1 MNDSLNR
8 DCHEFMDFCRG
19 VRHGAQRG
27 DVGLVKRLN
36 AEAGRLMS
44 SFQDHWAA
52 TESALRTSA
61 SDGELTRLQGQL
73 REVLSQVQLHQ
84 DAMSRILFEM
94 GSGPREA
101 VTPEGLAVGPG
112 LALDFPNSRRFPSD
126 TAEQPSFPA
135 VPIP

>member
-1 MNDSLNR
+1 MNDALSR
-8 DCHEFMDFCRG
+8 DCHELMDLCRG
-19 VRHGAQRG
+19 VRQGVQQG

-36 AEAGRLMS
+36 AEAGRLMT

-61 SDGELTRLQGQL
+61 TDGELTGLQGQL
-73 REVLSQVQLHQ
+73 REVLAQVQLHQ

-112 LALDFPNSRRFPSD
+112 VTLDLPISRRFSSD
-126 TAEQPSFPA
+126 TADQPSFPA